1 MRHSSVVFHRRL
13 FFLVCLAFVPGCVTA
28 QANGPPLKV
37 LFIGNSYTYV
47 NDLPSLIVA
56 LADAAGGQK
65 IQADQCVSGGYT
77 FEQHVADKKAIEKIR
92 QQHWDIVV
100 LQENSLQPIL
110 NRESM
115 HTYAQVLDEE
125 IKKQGAKTV
134 FYLTWAR
141 QNIPQMQDGSD
152 SAKSPDYA
160 QAMYQM
166 SGAAGKIAFEQ
177 WCQQHKGG
185 LAGGLDGA
193 YFDIAKELKAQVAPV
208 GMAWKKA
215 LAKNPKLVLHQPD
228 KSHPD
233 PKGSYLA
240 ACVFYATLLGKSPVG
255 LPGELRKGSQ
265 VLVQIAPD
273 EARMFQEIAWQTVQ
287 EAATQSTASAAEP
300 NKGKSGPN
308 AKTH

>member
-1 MRHSSVVFHRRL
+1 MRRASFRMVFHRRL
-13 FFLVCLAFVPGCVTA
+13 FLLVCLAFVPGCVTA
-28 QANGPPLKV
+28 QANEPPLKV

-47 NDLPSLIVA
+47 NDLPSLIVG

-77 FEQHVADKKAIEKIR
+77 LEQHVGGKKAIEKIR
-92 QQHWDIVV
+92 QQHWDMVV

-115 HTYAQVLDEE
+115 HRYAQVLDEE

-152 SAKSPDYA
+152 IAKSPDDA

-166 SGAAGKIAFEQ
+166 SGAAGKIGFEQ
-177 WCQQHKGG
+177 WCQQHKSG

-208 GMAWKKA
+208 GMAWKNA
-215 LAKNPKLVLHQPD
+215 LAKNPTLVLHQPD

-273 EARMFQEIAWQTVQ
+273 EAKMLQEIAWQTVQ
-287 EAATQSTASAAEP
+287 EAKQRQDQ
-300 NKGKSGPN
+300 KR
-308 AKTH
+308 